1 MTIQPIGSASV
12 ALYITPADL
21 REHGL
26 TPAGLTL
33 ERALSLTR
41 DAFRQAGITLEGP
54 MEIEAY
60 PDACGVLVFARVAPQ
75 PRQWFSFSGFEEL
88 LAAVRTLPAPCR
100 DSALAW
106 LDGRFW
112 LSLPGSERGM
122 AACLSEF
129 GRTEA
134 AGSHPDAR
142 LAEHGRAILEQD
154 APAVLLRH
162 FPAV

>member
-1 MTIQPIGSASV
+1 MTIQSIGAGSAV
-12 ALYITPADL
+12 LYITAADL
-21 REHGL
+21 KERGL
-26 TPAGLTL
+26 TPAQLTL
-33 ERALSLTR
+33 EGAMELARA
-41 DAFRQAGITLEGP
+41 AFAREGMPLEGP
-54 MEIEAY
+54 IEIEAY
-60 PDACGVLVFARVAPQ
+60 PESCGVLVFARVAPQ

-88 LAAVRTLPAPCR
+88 LAAVRALPILCQ

-129 GRTEA
+129 GRTEG
-134 AGSHPDAR
+134 AGAHPDAR
-142 LAEHGRAILEQD
+142 LAEHGCSILERD